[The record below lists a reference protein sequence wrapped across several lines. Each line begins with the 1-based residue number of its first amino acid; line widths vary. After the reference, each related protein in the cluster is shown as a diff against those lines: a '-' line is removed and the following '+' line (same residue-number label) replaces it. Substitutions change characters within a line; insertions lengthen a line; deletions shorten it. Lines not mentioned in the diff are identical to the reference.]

1 VTTASAAERTSFG
14 TPPDPKG
21 SVAGPID
28 LSPHNPSKR
37 HLPALDGVRAIAIVM
52 VIIYHS
58 VTGSPGMTPAQLL
71 FLRVA
76 GQGWMGVDLFFVLSG
91 FLITGILLDIRNP
104 GHALRNFY
112 ARRAL
117 RIVPVY
123 VVFMIFSLFV
133 AGAVG
138 TMRPSEIA
146 QLQQT
151 QAWYWTYTLNI
162 LVALHGWHVTNF
174 PMAHLWSLAVEEQF
188 YLLWPF
194 AVLVL
199 SPAAVRRTALGCI
212 VAAEL
217 CRLAFILG
225 GAEGQVNY
233 ALLPTR
239 MDSLAAGAF
248 LACAFRDREL
258 WARVLRYRLVVAGI
272 ALLMVVAAVIHR
284 PIVDSQQP
292 FEQLVLLPA
301 IVALASVVIA
311 SAAQGVAWLSGAGL
325 RFIGKISYGMYLW
338 HLVAMRLLLMIVP
351 VPNTPLPE
359 AWWVFY
365 VEMIIGTFAGAVMLA
380 SVSWYAIEQPF
391 LRMKRRVP
399 NE

>member
-1 VTTASAAERTSFG
+1 V
-14 TPPDPKG
+14 
-21 SVAGPID
+21 
-28 LSPHNPSKR
+28 
-37 HLPALDGVRAIAIVM
+37 
-52 VIIYHS
+52 
-58 VTGSPGMTPAQLL
+58 
-71 FLRVA
+71 
-76 GQGWMGVDLFFVLSG
+76 
-91 FLITGILLDIRNP
+91 
-104 GHALRNFY
+104 
-112 ARRAL
+112 
-117 RIVPVY
+117 
-123 VVFMIFSLFV
+123 
-133 AGAVG
+133 
-138 TMRPSEIA
+138 
-146 QLQQT
+146 
-151 QAWYWTYTLNI
+151 
-162 LVALHGWHVTNF
+162 
-174 PMAHLWSLAVEEQF
+174 
-188 YLLWPF
+188 
-194 AVLVL
+194 
-199 SPAAVRRTALGCI
+199 
-212 VAAEL
+212 
-217 CRLAFILG
+217 
-225 GAEGQVNY
+225 
-233 ALLPTR
+233 
-239 MDSLAAGAF
+239 DSLAAGAF

-365 VEMIIGTFAGAVMLA
+365 VEMIVGTFAGAVLLA